1 MPAGPTS
8 RRKADEPAHCT
19 AAVCQEETPMP
30 LEVEEKMNKKE
41 AMRFAARMLAKKKLP
56 DEVAQMLSN
65 KGDMSWV
72 KAEEIVQ
79 EVKEHRQGTI
89 SRMRAPGQIFS
100 SIFLVVLGGFTALIY
115 GRTLEA
121 WGLPTPYQEQLQA
134 IEFPVDIIQFYG
146 YGGTDMISV
155 AITGG
160 ALALL
165 AVGVLVF
172 FSALVTCL
180 RP

>member
-1 MPAGPTS
+1 
-8 RRKADEPAHCT
+8 
-19 AAVCQEETPMP
+19 
-30 LEVEEKMNKKE
+30 
-41 AMRFAARMLAKKKLP
+41 
-56 DEVAQMLSN
+56 
-65 KGDMSWV
+65 
-72 KAEEIVQ
+72 
-79 EVKEHRQGTI
+79 
-89 SRMRAPGQIFS
+89 
-100 SIFLVVLGGFTALIY
+100 
-115 GRTLEA
+115 LEA